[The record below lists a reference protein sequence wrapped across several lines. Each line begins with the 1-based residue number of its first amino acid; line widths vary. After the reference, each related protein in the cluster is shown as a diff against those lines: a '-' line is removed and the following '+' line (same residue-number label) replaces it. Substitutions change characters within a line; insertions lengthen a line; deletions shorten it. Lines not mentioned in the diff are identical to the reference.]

1 MKAKVFISEEK
12 KKDICHKYL
21 EENWTIKLLT
31 EKYALSRF
39 VVKKILQENQIPIKR
54 HTKRSR
60 LFMKED
66 YFEKIDTEAKA
77 YFLGLLFTDG
87 NIFIGKKEMNQIA
100 LELTVRDVEILEKL
114 KQELNTNNKITYR
127 KNPNRSETVSL
138 KVFSKKMVED
148 LSKYGVIPQKTKKTK
163 HLPLDLIPNGFKKDF
178 VRGLIDGDGSVF
190 YHGKDKSLLGVT
202 FCSYNRSICE
212 ELKKICDSFIGIET
226 NHKVYTEKN
235 KNISRVTYTKQ
246 DVTKQL
252 VTVLYKDSNY
262 YLTRKYNLAK
272 IVFESKDEEDIV

>member
-1 MKAKVFISEEK
+1 MKAKVFVSEDK
-12 KKDICHKYL
+12 KKDICYKYL
-21 EENWTIKLLT
+21 KENWTIKLLT

-39 VVKKILQENQIPIKR
+39 VIKKILQENQIPIKR
-54 HTKRSR
+54 HTKRNR

-87 NIFIGKKEMNQIA
+87 NVFIGKKEINQIA

-114 KQELNTNNKITYR
+114 KTELNTNNKITYR

-138 KVFSKKMVED
+138 KFFSKKMVED
-148 LSKYGVIPQKTKKTK
+148 LSKYGIIPQKTKKTK
-163 HLPLDLIPNGFKKDF
+163 HLPLDLIPDEFKRDF

-190 YHGKDKSLLGVT
+190 YHGENKKYLGVT
-202 FCSYNRSICE
+202 FCSYSRNICE
-212 ELKKICDSFIGIET
+212 ELKNICDSFIGVET
-226 NHKVYTEKN
+226 NHKVFTEKN

-246 DVTKQL
+246 DVAKQL
-252 VTVLYKDSNY
+252 VTVLYKGSNY

>member
-1 MKAKVFISEEK
+1 MKAKVFVSEDK
-12 KKDICHKYL
+12 KKDICYKYL
-21 EENWTIKLLT
+21 KENWTIKLLT

-39 VVKKILQENQIPIKR
+39 VIKKILQENQIPIKR
-54 HTKRSR
+54 HTKRNR

-87 NIFIGKKEMNQIA
+87 NVFIGKKEINQIA

-114 KQELNTNNKITYR
+114 KTELNTNNKITYR

-138 KVFSKKMVED
+138 KFFSKKMVED
-148 LSKYGVIPQKTKKTK
+148 LSKYGIIPQKTKKTK
-163 HLPLDLIPNGFKKDF
+163 HLPLDLIPDEFKRDF

-190 YHGKDKSLLGVT
+190 YHGENKKYLGVT
-202 FCSYNRSICE
+202 FCSYSRNICE
-212 ELKKICDSFIGIET
+212 ELKNIWDSFIGVET
-226 NHKVYTEKN
+226 NHKVFTEKN

-246 DVTKQL
+246 DVAKQL

>member
-1 MKAKVFISEEK
+1 MKAKVFVSEDK
-12 KKDICHKYL
+12 KKDICYKYL
-21 EENWTIKLLT
+21 KENWTIKLLT

-39 VVKKILQENQIPIKR
+39 IIKKILQENQIPIKR
-54 HTKRSR
+54 HTKRNR

-87 NIFIGKKEMNQIA
+87 NVFIGKKEINQIA

-114 KQELNTNNKITYR
+114 KAELNTNNKITYR

-138 KVFSKKMVED
+138 KFFSKKMVED
-148 LSKYGVIPQKTKKTK
+148 LSKYGIIPQKTKKTK
-163 HLPLDLIPNGFKKDF
+163 HLPLDLIPDEFKRDF

-190 YHGKDKSLLGVT
+190 YHGESKKYLGVT
-202 FCSYNRSICE
+202 FCSYSRNICE
-212 ELKKICDSFIGIET
+212 ELKNICDSFIGVET
-226 NHKVYTEKN
+226 NHKVFTEKN

-246 DVTKQL
+246 DVAKQL

>member
-1 MKAKVFISEEK
+1 MKEKVFVSEEK
-12 KKDICHKYL
+12 KKDICKKYS

-39 VVKKILQENQIPIKR
+39 VVKRILQDNQISIKR
-54 HTKRSR
+54 HTKRGR
-60 LFMKED
+60 LFMKEE

-87 NIFIGKKEMNQIA
+87 NVFIGKKEINQIT

-114 KQELNTNNKITYR
+114 KKELNTNNKITYR

-138 KVFSKKMVED
+138 RVFSKKMVDD
-148 LSKYGVIPQKTKKTK
+148 LSQYGIIPQKTKKTN
-163 HLPLDLIPNGFKKDF
+163 HLPLDLIPDNLKKDF
-178 VRGLIDGDGSVF
+178 IRGLIDGDGSVF
-190 YHGKDKSLLGVT
+190 YHGENKKYLGVT
-202 FCSYNRSICE
+202 FCSYNRNICE
-212 ELKKICDSFIGIET
+212 ELKNICDSLIGVKT

-252 VTVLYKDSNY
+252 VTVLYKDSSY

>member
-1 MKAKVFISEEK
+1 MKAKVFVSEDK
-12 KKDICHKYL
+12 KKDICYKYL
-21 EENWTIKLLT
+21 KENWTIKLLT

-39 VVKKILQENQIPIKR
+39 VIKKILQENQIPIKR
-54 HTKRSR
+54 HTKRNR

-87 NIFIGKKEMNQIA
+87 NVFIGKKEINQIA

-114 KQELNTNNKITYR
+114 KTELNTNNKITYR

-138 KVFSKKMVED
+138 KFFSKKMVED
-148 LSKYGVIPQKTKKTK
+148 LSKYGIIPQKTKKTK
-163 HLPLDLIPNGFKKDF
+163 HLPLDLIPDEFKRDF

-190 YHGKDKSLLGVT
+190 YHGENKKYLGVT
-202 FCSYNRSICE
+202 FCSYSRNICE
-212 ELKKICDSFIGIET
+212 ELKNICDSFIGVET
-226 NHKVYTEKN
+226 NHKVFTEKN

-246 DVTKQL
+246 DVAKQL

>member
-1 MKAKVFISEEK
+1 MGKIFISEEK
-12 KKDICHKYL
+12 EKDICEKYL
-21 EENWTIKLLT
+21 NENWTIRLLS

-39 VVKKILQENQIPIKR
+39 VVGNILKENNIPIKR

-66 YFEKIDTEAKA
+66 YFENIDTEAKA

-87 NIFIGKKEMNQIA
+87 NVFIGKRKTNQIA

-114 KQELNTNNKITYR
+114 KKELNTDNKISYR
-127 KNPNRSETVSL
+127 KNPSRSETVSL
-138 KVFSKKMVED
+138 RVFSQKMVED
-148 LSKYGVIPQKTKKTK
+148 LSKYGIVPQKTKKAK
-163 HLPLDLIPNGFKKDF
+163 HLPLDLIPDNLKKDF
-178 VRGLIDGDGSVF
+178 VRGLIDGDGSIF
-190 YHGKDKSLLGVT
+190 YHGTDKKLLGLT
-202 FCSYNRSICE
+202 FCSYCRNICD
-212 ELKKICDSFIGIET
+212 ELKDICDSFIGIET
-226 NHKVYTEKN
+226 KNKVYTEKN
-235 KNISRVTYTKQ
+235 KNISRVTYNKQ